1 MICSPILVAHLVFP
15 LLLSQSSETQR
26 PYAKRAVVSVSRP
39 ASEVGIRIL
48 REGGNAVD
56 AAIAT
61 AFALAVTHPQAGNI
75 AGGGFMVVAPPEG
88 GPGFQNAKVV
98 DFRETAPAKA
108 TATMFEPKESVRT
121 TKGVGVPGTVAG
133 LELAHKRW
141 GKLPWARLV
150 EPAVTLARNGF
161 PVEKS
166 LAASLNKVLPETV
179 KAHPE
184 FHKVFSKPAGG
195 EWKTNDELKLPELA
209 NALEAIR
216 ERGAAGFYTGKVAD
230 LLVAEME
237 RTGGLITREDLANY
251 RAELRDPIRVKF
263 RGYEILAAP
272 PPSSGG
278 VCLSLILGMLET
290 RPARKGDRLD
300 PDNIHFLAE
309 TMRRAYRERARWLGD
324 PAFAPLPPELLTPS
338 FAAKLASTIQ
348 RDRATPS
355 GSLAGDIPLAA
366 EGDSTTHLSV
376 LDERGF
382 AVSMTTTLE
391 ETYGSRVVVPGGG
404 FLLNN
409 EMGDFNRVPG
419 RTDISGNIGT
429 PANLVAPGKR
439 MLSSQCPV
447 VVIRDGKVRAITGS
461 PGGRTIPNT
470 VAQVLWNLL
479 EWDMGARQ
487 AVDTPRIHHQWFP
500 DQIRLEGATSRQRIN
515 LTRELLKRGHKV
527 VNATQGDAHT
537 IWVDANGKIWAA
549 ADRRI
554 EGAASGE

>member
-1 MICSPILVAHLVFP
+1 MTFSSTMFATLVIQLLV
-15 LLLSQSSETQR
+15 SQSAEIQR

-75 AGGGFMVVAPPEG
+75 AGGGFMVVAPPDG
-88 GPGFQNAKVV
+88 APGYPNAKVV

-108 TATMFEPKESVRT
+108 TATMFQLKENVRN

-133 LELAHKRW
+133 LEMAHKRW
-141 GKLPWARLV
+141 GKLPWVQLV
-150 EPAVTLARNGF
+150 EPSVNLARHGF

-166 LAASLNKVLPETV
+166 LANSLNKVLPETV

-184 FHKVFSKPAGG
+184 FHRVFSKPAGG

-209 NALEAIR
+209 DALEAIR
-216 ERGAAGFYTGKVAD
+216 DRGAAGFYTGKVAD
-230 LLVAEME
+230 LMVAEMQ
-237 RTGGLITREDLANY
+237 RTGGLISREDLANY

-278 VCLSLILGMLET
+278 VCLALILGMLET
-290 RPARKGDRLD
+290 RPPKTGDRLG

-309 TMRRAYRERARWLGD
+309 AMRRAYRERARWLGD
-324 PAFAPLPPELLTPS
+324 PAYAPLPQDLLTPA
-338 FAAKLASTIQ
+338 FAGKLGSTISK
-348 RDRATPS
+348 DRATPS
-355 GSLAGDIPLAA
+355 MSLAGDIPISA

-376 LDERGF
+376 LDENGF
-382 AVSMTTTLE
+382 AVSLTTTLE

-419 RTDISGNIGT
+419 HTDPSGNIGT
-429 PANLVAPGKR
+429 PANSVAPGKR

-447 VVIRDGKVRAITGS
+447 VVVREGKVRAITGS

-500 DQIRLEGATSRQRIN
+500 DQIRMEGATTRQRLD

-527 VNATQGDAHT
+527 VNAVQGDAHT
-537 IWVDANGKIWAA
+537 IWVDAKGNIWAA
-549 ADRRI
+549 PDKRI
-554 EGAASGE
+554 EGAAAGE

>member
-1 MICSPILVAHLVFP
+1 MILLPTFVAPFLIP
-15 LLLSQSSETQR
+15 LIFSQSPEKQR
-26 PYAKRAVVSVSRP
+26 PFTKRAVVSVSRP

-56 AAIAT
+56 ATIAT

-75 AGGGFMVVAPPEG
+75 AGGGFMVVAPPDG
-88 GPGFQNAKVV
+88 GPSYQNAKVV
-98 DFRETAPAKA
+98 DFRETAPGKA
-108 TATMFEPKESVRT
+108 TATMFQLKESVRN

-141 GKLPWARLV
+141 GKLPWAQLV
-150 EPAVTLARNGF
+150 EPAVSLARNGF

-166 LAASLNKVLPETV
+166 LANSLNQVLPETV

-184 FHKVFSKPAGG
+184 FHRVFSKPGGG

-209 NALEAIR
+209 SALESIR
-216 ERGAAGFYTGKVAD
+216 DRGAAGFYTGKVAD
-230 LLVAEME
+230 LMIAEME
-237 RTGGLITREDLANY
+237 RTGGLITREDLIHY

-263 RGYEILAAP
+263 RGFDILAAP

-278 VCLSLILGMLET
+278 VCLAIILGMLET
-290 RPARKGDRLD
+290 RPPRVGDRMSA
-300 PDNIHFLAE
+300 DNIHFLAE
-309 TMRRAYRERARWLGD
+309 SMKRAFRERARWVGD
-324 PAFAPLPPELLTPS
+324 PAFATLPAGLLSPD
-338 FAAKLASTIQ
+338 FAAKLAASIQ
-348 RDRATPS
+348 KDRATPS
-355 GSLAGDIPLAA
+355 ESLAGDIPLVT
-366 EGDSTTHLSV
+366 EGNSTTHLSV
-376 LDERGF
+376 LDETGF

-409 EMGDFNRVPG
+409 EMGDFNRLAG
-419 RTDISGNIGT
+419 HTDTAGNIGT

-447 VVIRDGKVRAITGS
+447 VVVREGKVRAITGS

-487 AVDTPRIHHQWFP
+487 AVDMPRIHHQWFP
-500 DQIRLEGATSRQRIN
+500 DQLRMEGATSRQRLE
-515 LTRELLKRGHKV
+515 LTKELLRRGHKV
-527 VNATQGDAHT
+527 VNTSQGDAHT
-537 IWVDANGKIWAA
+537 IWVDAKGNIWAA
-549 ADRRI
+549 PDRRI
-554 EGAASGE
+554 EGAAAGE